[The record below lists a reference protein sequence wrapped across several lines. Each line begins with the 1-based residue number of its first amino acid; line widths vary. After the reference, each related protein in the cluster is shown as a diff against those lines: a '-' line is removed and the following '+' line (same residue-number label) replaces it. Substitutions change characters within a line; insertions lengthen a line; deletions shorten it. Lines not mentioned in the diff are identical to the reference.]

1 MKNAMP
7 RLNTNYLMI
16 YVILFFHLLAFILL
30 LPVSSKGDHNN
41 PQDLPFEFDFTRV
54 DSIVYEGI
62 RDSVYPGAVLVIGNA
77 GGIVYRQSYGGF
89 DYSENAIRMHPGTV
103 FDLASVTKVLAT
115 TLAIMKLYDQGK
127 IDLFAPVA
135 AYIPEFAQND
145 KDSVLIKNLLLHN
158 SGFQPGR
165 PFYQFCTTPD
175 EVFDSLYAT
184 SLVYATGNR
193 YVYSDLNFLT
203 LGKIIEVVSGKTPD
217 SFCYDNFYEQMGLTN
232 TMFNPPD
239 SLWPMIA
246 PTEID
251 FHYHMTGR
259 PGLVRNRITRL
270 LNGVA
275 GHAGLFSSADD
286 ISQLAIMLMNNGN
299 YRGVNYL
306 DTSTIQLFTERY
318 SEESTRGFGWDTGN
332 GAEEHR
338 IGSIFS
344 SSAFGHTGYTGTSL
358 WIDPEQNVFIVFLT
372 NRTYG
377 GHIDRRIYTIRPLL
391 HDAVMGVIRDFQE

>member
-1 MKNAMP
+1 MP
-7 RLNTNYLMI
+7 GLDTNYFRM
-16 YVILFFHLLAFILL
+16 YVIFFVLLLTFIFL

-41 PQDLPFEFDFTRV
+41 PPDLPFGFDLSCV

-62 RDSVYPGAVLVIGNA
+62 RDSIYPGAVLVIGNA
-77 GGIVYRQSYGGF
+77 DGIVYRQAYGGF
-89 DYSENAIRMHPGTV
+89 DYSEKAIRMQTGTV
-103 FDLASVTKVLAT
+103 FDLASVTKVLVT
-115 TLAIMKLYDQGK
+115 TLAIMKLYEQGK
-127 IDLFAPVA
+127 IDLYAPVA
-135 AYIPEFAQND
+135 EYIPEFAQNG

-165 PFYQFCTTPD
+165 PFHQFCSTPD

-184 SLVYATGNR
+184 LLVYATGDR
-193 YVYSDLNFLT
+193 YVYSDLNFIT
-203 LGKIIEVVSGKTPD
+203 LGKIIEIVSGKTPD
-217 SFCYDNFYEQMGLTN
+217 SFCSDNFYEQMELTN

-239 SLWPMIA
+239 TLWPIIA
-246 PTEID
+246 PTETE
-251 FHYHMTGR
+251 FNYYMTGR
-259 PGLVRNRITRL
+259 PGMVRNRITRL

-286 ISQLAIMLMNNGN
+286 ISQLAIMLMNNGY
-299 YRGVNYL
+299 YRGVKYL
-306 DTSTIQLFTERY
+306 DTSTIKLFTERY
-318 SEESTRGFGWDTGN
+318 GWGSTRGLGWDTGN

-338 IGSIFS
+338 VGSMFS
-344 SSAFGHTGYTGTSL
+344 LSAFGHTGYTGTSL

-391 HDAVMGVIRDFQE
+391 HDAILRITRRFHE